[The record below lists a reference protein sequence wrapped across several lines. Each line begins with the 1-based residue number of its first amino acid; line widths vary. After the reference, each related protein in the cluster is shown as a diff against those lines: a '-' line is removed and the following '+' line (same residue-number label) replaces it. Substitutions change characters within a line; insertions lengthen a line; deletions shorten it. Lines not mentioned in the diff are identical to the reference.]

1 MAIKLFAYRKTDTI
15 LHRMPALIK
24 LVLLFAICIYTFSSG
39 MLSTKAQVFAK
50 TEIIKLS
57 VGFFAVV
64 FLFIL
69 ARAPWNSL
77 KNLKFVFVLGF
88 FLTAF
93 KMLHFPFYF
102 DTDALI
108 SGLHY
113 TFCFFI
119 TALCAQ
125 LIFEST
131 SSLEIKDALES
142 IQNIIAIILP
152 PVKKLNPALVI
163 SLAINFIP
171 MVFATWNRVHLAS
184 RARSKAKRGLLG
196 ATDNAFTQLSAFFS
210 CLLHQAETT
219 RMALLNRSKL

>member
-1 MAIKLFAYRKTDTI
+1 MAIKLFAYRKADTI
-15 LHRMPALIK
+15 LHKMPALFK

-50 TEIIKLS
+50 AELVKLS
-57 VGFFAVV
+57 ICFAAVTV
-64 FLFIL
+64 LFIL
-69 ARAPWNSL
+69 ARAPWKSL

-102 DTDALI
+102 DLDALI

-113 TFCFFI
+113 TFCFFV

-131 SSLEIKDALES
+131 SSLQIKDALES
-142 IQNIIAIILP
+142 IQNIIAAVLP

-171 MVFATWNRVHLAS
+171 MVFATWNRVNLAC
-184 RARSKAKRGLLG
+184 RARTSTRHGLAG
-196 ATDNAFTQLSAFFS
+196 TVKNAFTQLSALFS